1 MYNAI
6 QTDPG
11 ERLRRMRTT
20 LNIDEQIFTN
30 LMQLTNARTRTGAV
44 RIALSDYVRLKRKEQ
59 LIALRGKLEIED
71 NWRALRSLELQE
83 SGE

>member
-30 LMQLTNARTRTGAV
+30 LMQLTNARTRTEAV

-83 SGE
+83 NGE